1 MKYLPIHS
9 SSSIWLR
16 DNLWTNLNQF
26 CVQTLWNLSCLLR
39 IFDCMDVSISLN
51 LLVFLLFP
59 RPLLRYMATF
69 HANPVAIVS
78 ANANHGGHWRIRGS
92 FIALIW
98 HKFYCT
104 IPRQLILHLHRY
116 NILRSP
122 RGTQFW
128 VSRSKKCL
136 VRKWQYLVFFR
147 YFLTTYIIP
156 FLSADVW
163 KKADKKGYFSLASFF
178 SLSKSLSINCL
189 I

>member
-16 DNLWTNLNQF
+16 DDNLWTNLNQF
-26 CVQTLWNLSCLLR
+26 CVN
-39 IFDCMDVSISLN
+39 I
-51 LLVFLLFP
+51 
-59 RPLLRYMATF
+59 
-69 HANPVAIVS
+69 S
-78 ANANHGGHWRIRGS
+78 ANIMELIVFITHIWLYGRFYISEFTCFSSFPPTSVAFLGHVSRKSCCDWVATANDGGHWRILGTN
-92 FIALIW
+92 FIALIG
-98 HKFYCT
+98 HNFYCT
-104 IPRQLILHLHRY
+104 LPRQFILHLHRY

-156 FLSADVW
+156 FLSADVL
-163 KKADKKGYFSLASFF
+163 KKYDKKRLFIFSLFLFSF
-178 SLSKSLSINCL
+178 
-189 I
+189 